1 MNTHSNR
8 QRCCIWLVLN
18 QVQDDDKSSL
28 GWRLPRA
35 SLGRGCACKSRGYV
49 WTMPTYS
56 SNKFADEPAPRRG
69 QRHVA
74 PVAQCREQVGGFLL
88 AVAKI
93 FRPCISVCKEGV
105 GRRPVFDVCHV
116 VTIFALRK
124 VRNANIVIICLTAK
138 YSRLNLLIFTSV
150 RYKTYLL
157 ANILNNKS
165 RVHPQISWMVLISRW
180 LGYWKEHRPC
190 RDIISLTLTFGS
202 LCPHV
207 SKKRIFID
215 VRIFIRPSVACGHN
229 KLCPYFGCI
238 QFALNCQKQSHTI
251 QQVCGWTKVGG
262 SIKM

>member
-1 MNTHSNR
+1 MNIKTAHPQCWITLCHNIYILFQVRRSHIPSSQTWFGIQMNTHSNR

-18 QVQDDDKSSL
+18 LVQDDDKSSL

-56 SNKFADEPAPRRG
+56 SNKFADEPASRRG

-105 GRRPVFDVCHV
+105 GRRPVFDVWHV

-124 VRNANIVIICLTAK
+124 VRNANIVILYA
-138 YSRLNLLIFTSV
+138 
-150 RYKTYLL
+150 
-157 ANILNNKS
+157 
-165 RVHPQISWMVLISRW
+165 
-180 LGYWKEHRPC
+180 
-190 RDIISLTLTFGS
+190 
-202 LCPHV
+202 
-207 SKKRIFID
+207 
-215 VRIFIRPSVACGHN
+215 
-229 KLCPYFGCI
+229 
-238 QFALNCQKQSHTI
+238 
-251 QQVCGWTKVGG
+251 
-262 SIKM
+262 